1 MGLIMRIILAAALT
15 IGFTSAADA
24 ADCSA
29 LQIKNTIKME
39 PVARL
44 GLMMVPI
51 TLNGVEKK
59 FLFDTGGA
67 INSISRATVAEL
79 KLPEYHSNYRTSDL
93 YGGDSNSFVQ
103 VRDVIFGTGKTGG
116 IQFQVMSNLALDN
129 GIAPFDGILSTGVFA
144 HDDFDLDF
152 GAERVNFFSTD
163 HCEGRVVYWP
173 HQVLAVVPMRMEQ
186 GHINVP
192 ITLDGHPL
200 RAILDTGSTRTN
212 LNIVRA
218 QEKLSFLPDAPAPPD
233 TPKGDPDNKVY
244 PRRFSTLS
252 FEGVTVS
259 NPLIVIR
266 PLQFG
271 GGKNDAT
278 VLGSRAQ
285 HEDDQAN
292 RLSPDMIIGMDIL
305 RHLHVYIATNEQKL
319 YITEAGTGESPLFK
333 NTAASANGP

>member
-1 MGLIMRIILAAALT
+1 MRILLAAALT
-15 IGFTSAADA
+15 MGFAGAADA

-29 LQIKNTIKME
+29 LQIKNSVKLE
-39 PVARL
+39 PLARL

-93 YGGDSNSFVQ
+93 YGGDSDSFVQ
-103 VRDVIFGTGKTGG
+103 VHEVIFGTGKTGG
-116 IQFQVMSNLALDN
+116 IQFQVMGNLAFDD
-129 GIAPFDGILSTGVFA
+129 GKAPFDGTLSTGVFA

-152 GAERVNFFSTD
+152 GAGRLNFFSTD

-173 HQVLAVVPMRMEQ
+173 HQVLAVVPMIMEQ
-186 GHINVP
+186 GHINVQ

-218 QEKLSFLPDAPAPPD
+218 QEKLGFSPDAPTPPD
-233 TPKGDPDNKVY
+233 TPKGNPDKNVY

-259 NPLIVIR
+259 NPLVIIR

-271 GGKNDAT
+271 GSKNDT
-278 VLGSRAQ
+278 VIGSRAE
-285 HEDDQAN
+285 HKDDQVN

-305 RHLHVYIATNEQKL
+305 RHLHIYIATDEQKL

-333 NTAASANGP
+333 NAAASANGP